1 MIPEYINTEVE
12 VATKSIKGFT
22 QVRNQI
28 LIKDHRTGT
37 TSSH

>member
-1 MIPEYINTEVE
+1 MVLDYINTEVE
-12 VATKSIKGFT
+12 VATKNIKSFT

-28 LIKDHRTGT
+28 LTKEYRSRT